1 MINALKSWS
10 AILCMVATVQVH
22 HAMAQTPITPLSAK
36 DTISAET
43 SRSPKT
49 TWLGKLEGWEKF
61 EPRSYSV
68 TRSEGSVQTLIGSV
82 PGQPAAKLRFD
93 ATSFMTIPYIQE
105 LAPEVLSATT
115 TRAGDALAP
124 GMKWTSQITYV
135 GAPADWCPNERKS
148 MFEGSFEV
156 EPQEIYPLRI
166 DGKDIAVPVVP
177 VVERGVWKRCYTGK
191 RYQRFLWS
199 PDLQTLVA
207 IEFQTYNPLGKL
219 HEASFSMRVKEIER
233 GKEGGQK

>member
-1 MINALKSWS
+1 MHVKQAIQMVVSMAL
-10 AILCMVATVQVH
+10 AGCAHLAL
-22 HAMAQTPITPLSAK
+22 AQTALEPLSPK
-36 DTISAET
+36 DRVMAET
-43 SRSPKT
+43 SRTPSM
-49 TWLGKLEGWEKF
+49 TWLGNVRAWEQY

-68 TRSEGSVQTLIGSV
+68 VPREGAVQTLMGSV
-82 PGQPAAKLRFD
+82 PGQAAAKLRFD

-105 LAPEVLSATT
+105 LAPEVLLTTT
-115 TRAGDALAP
+115 TRPGDALAP

-148 MFEGSFEV
+148 TFEGSFEV
-156 EPQEIYPLRI
+156 EPQELYPLRI
-166 DGKDIAVPVVP
+166 DGKDIALPVLP

-199 PDLQTLVA
+199 PDLQTVVA

-219 HEASFSMRVKEIER
+219 HEASFAMRLKEIER
-233 GKEGGQK
+233 GKDGEQP

>member
-1 MINALKSWS
+1 MHLKCKSWAVALFAVG
-10 AILCMVATVQVH
+10 AIHVHMV
-22 HAMAQTPITPLSAK
+22 MAQEAVKPLTPSDAIR
-36 DTISAET
+36 AEF
-43 SRSPKT
+43 SRTPKT

-61 EPRSYSV
+61 EPRSYNV
-68 TRSEGSVQTLIGSV
+68 TRGDGSVQTLIGSV

-115 TRAGDALAP
+115 TRQGDALAP

-156 EPQEIYPLRI
+156 EPQETYPLRI
-166 DGKDIAVPVVP
+166 DGKDIALSVLP

-191 RYQRFLWS
+191 RHQRFLWS
-199 PDLQTLVA
+199 PDLQTVVA

-233 GKEGGQK
+233 GKEGVQQ